1 MGLQKHSD
9 HTKLFVGHG
18 FTGCGK
24 TRFWCHSERSEESL
38 FDLSPMHREILRF
51 AQNDKRTFSAA
62 SSAVPSGGWVLCGFS
77 RWPVIARHALRPQ
90 LEVGRGTTMSLFPM
104 FVTLQ
109 GRRALAA

>member
-24 TRFWCHSERSEESL
+24 TRFWRHSERSEESL
-38 FDLSPMHREILRF
+38 FDLSPMHGEILRF

-62 SSAVPSGGWVLCGFS
+62 SSAVTKSPCKQDGFS
-77 RWPVIARHALRPQ
+77 RWR
-90 LEVGRGTTMSLFPM
+90 VGWRVFTFA
-104 FVTLQ
+104 FQ
-109 GRRALAA
+109 GLKPKFFGPWNVVAKAATHKD

>member
-1 MGLQKHSD
+1 MPDMFGGAGFSLWGLVLAC
-9 HTKLFVGHG
+9 TKTHGLKSLCGNFQIFVGHG

-62 SSAVPSGGWVLCGFS
+62 CSAVPRGMQYQRGFS
-77 RWPVIARHALRPQ
+77 RWPVR
-90 LEVGRGTTMSLFPM
+90 
-104 FVTLQ
+104 
-109 GRRALAA
+109 

>member
-51 AQNDKRTFSAA
+51 AQNDKRTFSGA
-62 SSAVPSGGWVLCGFS
+62 SEAVTYKQSRDTTWPLAQHFRIQYRRRTLAGEEGDRVFHGDQCHPSARFD
-77 RWPVIARHALRPQ
+77 
-90 LEVGRGTTMSLFPM
+90 
-104 FVTLQ
+104 
-109 GRRALAA
+109 